1 MSNSVLSPALG
12 TWTSGKEFKNPQQP
26 HLATLVGHSP
36 VGDIVKAMTNPVRS
50 SRGFVVIQR
59 SKLPALPC
67 GNQLSSCSRKE
78 GSCILESEKMVTGQ
92 KCQDQPYGHWTDGRA
107 FAKAQSCQRS
117 HIPSDLLITL
127 RREETLEI
135 SEKEEETRPLFIE
148 QLFVLKIKQHYFIIL
163 HSSFSPFP
171 ELHTSCRFMTCR
183 QSYYLAKITT
193 THDGNFCCYKTKAN
207 AKSGGER
214 VHMREGLLHLFSG
227 NVLFMLISHSFL
239 P

>member
-1 MSNSVLSPALG
+1 
-12 TWTSGKEFKNPQQP
+12 
-26 HLATLVGHSP
+26 
-36 VGDIVKAMTNPVRS
+36 MTNPVRS

-67 GNQLSSCSRKE
+67 GNQRRSCSRKE
-78 GSCILESEKMVTGQ
+78 GSWILDSEKMVTGQ
-92 KCQDQPYGHWTDGRA
+92 KCQDQSYGHWTDGRA

-117 HIPSDLLITL
+117 HIPSALLITL

-135 SEKEEETRPLFIE
+135 SEKEEETLPLFIE
-148 QLFVLKIKQHYFIIL
+148 QLLIKQNYLIIL
-163 HSSFSPFP
+163 HSSSSPFP
-171 ELHTSCRFMTCR
+171 ELHTSCQFMTCR

-207 AKSGGER
+207 AKSGGES
-214 VHMREGLLHLFSG
+214 VHMKEGLLHLFSG
-227 NVLFMLISHSFL
+227 NVLFMLISPSFL